1 MLVRSAHRDIGAPFD
16 GFTWRYAT
24 WRGTDRS
31 ARTLASRDPRD
42 THRPQ
47 SVVMLGQLAEGFGH
61 PQFFLVRHLFE
72 VKERVA
78 IAPVSDREVV
88 QVVPVPAIQD
98 LDHPMQATQRGGG
111 GDPHAAP
118 NRAPPPLPL
127 CGPASADLWDIVVWA
142 C

>member
-16 GFTWRYAT
+16 GLTWRYAT

-78 IAPVSDREVV
+78 IACVPQLIGCSVV
-88 QVVPVPAIQD
+88 RQPKI
-98 LDHPMQATQRGGG
+98 RRS
-111 GDPHAAP
+111 AA
-118 NRAPPPLPL
+118 
-127 CGPASADLWDIVVWA
+127 CG
-142 C
+142 